1 MDVLE
6 KQKKVVDKIKELR
19 KSMEGS
25 HDIDNKEKIN
35 PLVVA
40 LLVGP
45 DNEEIFS
52 YRSECFDG
60 DHAEYNLFM
69 NKLKGT
75 NHSNDI
81 LFVSLE
87 PCNHNSRINTISCSE
102 LIVKSNIKKVYMGTF
117 DPDILVRGNGYAY
130 LKEHGVEVEL
140 FDEKYQKE
148 LIDENWPFFKDK
160 MYCNEDSRRFLMTYK
175 NSLSKEAIAYYLDSI
190 SNDEFEGFDKKRIN
204 DIIKD
209 EEKLFNEFYDIIV
222 EKNYIF
228 KEIRN
233 GKRVVSSNEGFDLAF
248 FEKPT
253 SKYKGAIIKIV
264 DESSSREFPSKVFD
278 GPLIISFSKSIN
290 FINNRIDRLTRNSIK
305 IKGVIRE
312 LLANAVFH
320 KDYCSYSPIIVKIFN
335 DKIAITNPCKTKYV
349 DIDYLNK
356 YDMPTNPVNG
366 CLSDIALDMKLMEG
380 QGRGE
385 STLKEM
391 KLDNPYELICNIL
404 RVTIPLNNYEKR

>member
-40 LLVGP
+40 LLVSP

-87 PCNHNSRINTISCSE
+87 PCNHDSRINTISCSE
-102 LIVKSNIKKVYMGTF
+102 LIVKSNVKKVYMGTF

-140 FDEKYQKE
+140 FDEKYQVKE
-148 LIDENWPFFKDK
+148 VL
-160 MYCNEDSRRFLMTYK
+160 LQ
-175 NSLSKEAIAYYLDSI
+175 
-190 SNDEFEGFDKKRIN
+190 
-204 DIIKD
+204 
-209 EEKLFNEFYDIIV
+209 
-222 EKNYIF
+222 
-228 KEIRN
+228 
-233 GKRVVSSNEGFDLAF
+233 GKRQ
-248 FEKPT
+248 
-253 SKYKGAIIKIV
+253 
-264 DESSSREFPSKVFD
+264 
-278 GPLIISFSKSIN
+278 LI
-290 FINNRIDRLTRNSIK
+290 
-305 IKGVIRE
+305 
-312 LLANAVFH
+312 
-320 KDYCSYSPIIVKIFN
+320 
-335 DKIAITNPCKTKYV
+335 
-349 DIDYLNK
+349 
-356 YDMPTNPVNG
+356 
-366 CLSDIALDMKLMEG
+366 
-380 QGRGE
+380 
-385 STLKEM
+385 
-391 KLDNPYELICNIL
+391 
-404 RVTIPLNNYEKR
+404 